1 MADLLGIMSSNYL
14 AVGASSRAAGS
25 KYVNV
30 DPEAFQGTWSG
41 KYANN
46 QKFEI
51 QVSDLQGFRAK
62 VKYQSGA
69 VLKSQDVLIRD
80 NSFRIADSKFVLTRP
95 GVAQVK
101 TVLTNAS
108 TGASSLETAV
118 ARQGG
123 S

>member
-1 MADLLGIMSSNYL
+1 MANIYGIISSDYL
-14 AVGASSRAAGS
+14 TAGAANRVGS

-30 DPEAFQGTWSG
+30 DPDAFQGTWSG

-51 QVSDLQGFRAK
+51 QVSDVAGFRAK
-62 VKYQSGA
+62 VKYQSGGI
-69 VLKSQDVLIRD
+69 LKYQDVLIRD
-80 NSFRIADSKFVLTRP
+80 NSFRVGDSRFMLTRA

-101 TVLTNAS
+101 TVLTDAS
-108 TGASSLETAV
+108 TGASSLETAY

-123 S
+123 